1 MKQKIA
7 IITHAF
13 LDQSSG
19 TSLAVGGVETWIL
32 EIVRLFYNLGIEP
45 VIYQLSKTDFTA
57 TFEGATVIGYKGTDR
72 KNILSH
78 CHEDIDSRGIERIIY
93 ANIYTDAKYY
103 RPGQIFVQ
111 HGIHWDYPTSHYN
124 IRGRLKWEYMRGKLS
139 RNDIRMCLKS
149 KLTIAVDTNFIN
161 YARIVMRHRF
171 NPSGIVYIPNFA
183 WPRNIDNWGPK
194 WINDGEI
201 RIVFAR
207 RFEYYRGVILFA
219 EVAEKLLHSLPG
231 IKVTFAGSGTNEKFL
246 KEKFKD
252 YENVVVKEVPHEEI
266 YDLLCE
272 SHIAVI
278 PTLNS
283 EGTSL
288 SCLEAMASGC
298 AVVAT
303 DVGGLCNILIPDY
316 NGLLIRPIVSE
327 FVNSIIYLATNRKE
341 AARLAERGHELVSES
356 FSSEMWRTR
365 IKKVL
370 EESGFLER
378 E

>member
-7 IITHAF
+7 IITHSF
-13 LDQSSG
+13 LDHSSG
-19 TSLAVGGVETWIL
+19 TKLAVGGVETWIL
-32 EIVRLFYNLGIEP
+32 EIIRLFFNLGIVP
-45 VIYQLSKTDFTA
+45 VIYQISKNDFIT
-57 TFEGATVIGYKGTDR
+57 TFEGTTVIGYKGTDR
-72 KNILSH
+72 KKILSN
-78 CHEDIDSRGIERIIY
+78 CHADIDRRGIEKIIY
-93 ANIYTDAKYY
+93 ANIYTDANYY

-124 IRGRLKWEYMRGKLS
+124 IRGRLKWEYIRGKLS

-161 YARIVMRHRF
+161 YARIAMRHRF
-171 NPSGIVYIPNFA
+171 NPSGIVYVPNFA
-183 WPRNIDNWGPK
+183 WPRNIEKWGPK
-194 WINDGEI
+194 WKSGDEI

-219 EVAEKLLHSLPG
+219 EVAEKLLKSLPG
-231 IKVTFAGSGTNEKFL
+231 IRIIFAGSGTNEKFL

-303 DVGGLCNILIPDY
+303 DVGGLCNIVIPDY
-316 NGLLIRPIVSE
+316 NGVLVRPTVSE
-327 FVNSIIYLATNRKE
+327 FVNAILYLATNRKE
-341 AARLAERGHELVSES
+341 AARLAGHGHELVSES
-356 FSSEMWRTR
+356 FSAEMWRKR
-365 IKKVL
+365 IKKAL
-370 EESGFLER
+370 EESGFIEI
-378 E
+378 